1 MQEKFLPPNSTI
13 CELINA
19 VNEFQTNTVSL
30 TKQSIVE
37 TLKENNVNENV
48 LNLVLNNPAKG
59 SISRNTSAKL
69 SASESCSVTSSEN
82 KLDKEE
88 NTQAKRSFRKVY
100 SHSLNSSHSKT
111 PRGKENAE
119 DSKLYQIFKVLK
131 MSDPLEKDMK
141 TTEIEADTLSNN
153 VNSLHLEWRNIEHNL
168 DETHQLIHSLQGED
182 YLLGADLNAHSQT
195 WGYTNTDTRG
205 EKVSDFISS
214 INGHLLNTKDAP
226 PTFIQRD
233 SKGWPYLSI
242 ASSSVLAVNS
252 DWQVLDNIE
261 SYSDHKIISITI
273 NKDQHILKYNRF
285 KTIFGGHKKFSTI
298 LKSKAHSILKRISDT
313 VNPEDI
319 DDLTVFIQQELNF
332 ACRKAYKLKKT
343 PTTPTISWWNSNL
356 ETKKKEITAPKRR
369 AERSNGLVKTHF
381 EIKAKMKLSIFKKE
395 VLQAKRNSFKK
406 NCSQENEGYG
416 KFFKLAF
423 QKTAP
428 PADIFSQINNDHNGS
443 PLEIAQSIL
452 QSLYPITSDV
462 TAQNTSSQPHNLE
475 PPFTNKELKTIIK
488 TLPNNKAPGND
499 GIDFI
504 IIKQIFKSCPSILRN
519 FFNKCLQFQRFPTS
533 LKEGII
539 VLFHKKR
546 KEPRNIS
553 SYRPITLL
561 PTLGKLLEKLLLQ
574 RFNYYLEKN
583 NKLHDQQ
590 YGFRQGK
597 SVDLALSTLVS
608 KLEEAKRKD
617 IQTLFISIDIKAAFD
632 NLQYSSI
639 KNSIDKIATK

>member
-1 MQEKFLPPNSTI
+1 MLATTAKQLTPDIILVQEPYVLEGKIEGLPSFWKSW
-13 CELINA
+13 L
-19 VNEFQTNTVSL
+19 S
-30 TKQSIVE
+30 K
-37 TLKENNVNENV
+37 NNKAGIIA
-48 LNLVLNNPAKG
+48 LPSCNNPVF
-59 SISRNTSAKL
+59 L
-69 SASESCSVTSSEN
+69 FSSNEIVAI
-82 KLDKEE
+82 KI
-88 NTQAKRSFRKVY
+88 QA
-100 SHSLNSSHSKT
+100 NSSPFTIISSYSS
-111 PRGKENAE
+111 PYSA
-119 DSKLYQIFKVLK
+119 
-131 MSDPLEKDMK
+131 
-141 TTEIEADTLSNN
+141 
-153 VNSLHLEWRNIEHNL
+153 IEHNL
-168 DETHQLIHSLQGED
+168 DGTHQLIHSLQGED
-182 YLLGADLNAHSQT
+182 FLLGADLNAHSQT
-195 WGYTNTDTRG
+195 WGYSNTDTRG

-233 SKGWPYLSI
+233 SKGWPDLSI

-313 VNPEDI
+313 VHPEDI

-356 ETKKKEITAPKRR
+356 ETKKKEITALKRR

-406 NCSQENEGYG
+406 NCSQENEAYG
-416 KFFKLAF
+416 KFFKMAF

-428 PADIFSQINNDHNGS
+428 PTDIFSQINNDHNGS

-452 QSLYPITSDV
+452 QSLYPITTDV

-488 TLPNNKAPGND
+488 TLPNNKAPG
-499 GIDFI
+499 
-504 IIKQIFKSCPSILRN
+504 
-519 FFNKCLQFQRFPTS
+519 
-533 LKEGII
+533 
-539 VLFHKKR
+539 
-546 KEPRNIS
+546 
-553 SYRPITLL
+553 
-561 PTLGKLLEKLLLQ
+561 
-574 RFNYYLEKN
+574 
-583 NKLHDQQ
+583 
-590 YGFRQGK
+590 
-597 SVDLALSTLVS
+597 
-608 KLEEAKRKD
+608 
-617 IQTLFISIDIKAAFD
+617 
-632 NLQYSSI
+632 
-639 KNSIDKIATK
+639 